1 MFLNTILMALRE
13 LRANVLRTA
22 LSALGMIIGVASVI
36 AVISVIEGVSQRIM
50 KDAQA
55 LARNLVVVSPR
66 REPGEDFRIPFKA
79 DDAMAIRAGVT
90 GIAEVAPSVADYY
103 IVIANGRE
111 TATQVIGTTREMFT
125 IRSWTIAEGRSFTR
139 AETSLG
145 SPVCLLGKT
154 TRAELYGLQS
164 PVGQTLRA
172 GTFSCQI
179 IGVIGKSLS
188 ADVDSDADDMVVTP
202 LTAYQRRLANDTA
215 VDRILVTAQ
224 TAGQIVPVIRQV
236 RELMRERRGIT
247 GDRKSNFTV
256 ADIRDQAKRTQR
268 MMTRLGQGVAGV
280 AAISLLVGGIGIMNV
295 MLVTVTERTREI
307 GIRLAVGAQQGDV
320 LLQFVVEAVVLA
332 LVGGVVG
339 LALGL
344 VMAWG
349 TGMVI
354 GIPAAITF
362 EAVALGLC
370 IPTLVGVAF
379 GFFPALRASRLDPI
393 EALRHE

>member
-1 MFLNTILMALRE
+1 
-13 LRANVLRTA
+13 
-22 LSALGMIIGVASVI
+22 
-36 AVISVIEGVSQRIM
+36 
-50 KDAQA
+50 
-55 LARNLVVVSPR
+55 
-66 REPGEDFRIPFKA
+66 
-79 DDAMAIRAGVT
+79 
-90 GIAEVAPSVADYY
+90 
-103 IVIANGRE
+103 
-111 TATQVIGTTREMFT
+111 
-125 IRSWTIAEGRSFTR
+125 
-139 AETSLG
+139 
-145 SPVCLLGKT
+145 
-154 TRAELYGLQS
+154 
-164 PVGQTLRA
+164 GQTLRV
-172 GTFSCQI
+172 GNFSCEI
-179 IGVIGKSLS
+179 IGVIDKSLS

-202 LTAYQRRLANDTA
+202 VTAYQRRLANDTD

-224 TAGQIVPVIRQV
+224 TAGLIIPVIRQV

-247 GDRKSNFTV
+247 GERKNNFAV
-256 ADIRDQAKRTQR
+256 ADIRDQARRLQR

-332 LVGGVVG
+332 LAGGVVG